1 MVLVAVH
8 LVGQRIIGDI
18 DHDKEVGAADGLVD
32 DTLAFAGAEA
42 RATDGEEI
50 GIGVI
55 AAIVKG
61 AATLLGFFLAG
72 RAHAYEMGV
81 YFLREITT
89 ALERSDF
96 QRRDGKTIVFG
107 GLI

>member
-1 MVLVAVH
+1 VRGSAS
-8 LVGQRIIGDI
+8 
-18 DHDKEVGAADGLVD
+18 
-32 DTLAFAGAEA
+32 
-42 RATDGEEI
+42 
-50 GIGVI
+50 
-55 AAIVKG
+55 
-61 AATLLGFFLAG
+61 LLGFFLAG